1 MFRILRVRGTG
12 LDSSSVLCYAWP
24 SGEGTPLIWWM
35 WRLAVTLA
43 AAALTVAEP
52 AIAAQSQR
60 TALPQ
65 RIVAVG
71 DLHGDYRAWIEIA
84 SRARLIDRRNRWAG
98 GSTVLVQTGDITDR
112 GPDSLKIIRH
122 LMRLQGQARRSGGR
136 VVVVLGNHE
145 AMNMTGDLR
154 YVHPGEFAAFATADS
169 DRFRRRVYEANK
181 ATIAAA
187 YRRATPA
194 MTDAAIREAWL
205 AANPP
210 GKLEHQAAWSPRGEL
225 GRWTLANPAVARIGG
240 SLFVHGGISIRYAGI
255 PVDQINRLAA
265 AALAARTEDPAAIIH
280 DPFGPLWYR
289 GYATRAADP
298 EARAAA
304 TGQAPAAAPDPS
316 PEEELAAVLRSTGAK
331 RMVIAHTPNRAG
343 IAINHGGRLALI
355 DTGISSYYGGKLS
368 YLEILGDRLV
378 PHSWER
384 SR

>member
-1 MFRILRVRGTG
+1 M
-12 LDSSSVLCYAWP
+12 
-24 SGEGTPLIWWM
+24 
-35 WRLAVTLA
+35 
-43 AAALTVAEP
+43 AEP
-52 AIAAQSQR
+52 AIAAQPR
-60 TALPQ
+60 LAAPA

-71 DLHGDYRAWIEIA
+71 DLHGDYEAWLEIA

-98 GSTVLVQTGDITDR
+98 GSAVLVQTGDIIDR

-145 AMNMTGDLR
+145 AMNMTDDLR
-154 YVHPGEFAAFATADS
+154 YVHPGEFAAFVDAGS
-169 DRFRRRVYEANK
+169 DRLRRRIYEANQ

-187 YRRATPA
+187 YRSRTRA

-210 GKLEHQAAWSPRGEL
+210 GKLEHQAAWSPSGEL
-225 GRWTLANPAVARIGG
+225 GRWAMANRAVVRIGD
-240 SLFVHGGISIRYAGI
+240 SLFVHGGLSIRYAGV

-265 AALAARTEDPAAIIH
+265 AALAAQTADPAAIIN

-289 GYATRAADP
+289 GYVTRIAQN
-298 EARAAA
+298 EAPAAA
-304 TGQAPAAAPDPS
+304 PGQAPAAAAYPS
-316 PEEELAAVLRSTGAK
+316 PEEELTAVLRSTSAR

-343 IAINHGGRLALI
+343 IAISHGGRLALI
-355 DTGISSYYGGKLS
+355 DTGISRHYGGKLS

-378 PHSWER
+378 PHAWER

>member
-1 MFRILRVRGTG
+1 
-12 LDSSSVLCYAWP
+12 
-24 SGEGTPLIWWM
+24 M
-35 WRLAVTLA
+35 WRLAVALA
-43 AAALTVAEP
+43 AAALTMAEP
-52 AIAAQSQR
+52 AIAAPQ
-60 TALPQ
+60 PQ

-71 DLHGDYRAWIEIA
+71 DLHGDYDAWVEIA
-84 SRARLIDRRNRWAG
+84 SRAGLIGRGNRWAG
-98 GSTVLVQTGDITDR
+98 GSAVLVQTGDITDR

-145 AMNMTGDLR
+145 AMNMTNDLR
-154 YVHPGEFAAFATADS
+154 YVHPGEFAAFANADS
-169 DRFRRRVYEANK
+169 DRLRHRIYEANK
-181 ATIAAA
+181 VTIAAA
-187 YRRATPA
+187 FRTANPA
-194 MTDAAIREAWL
+194 MTDAAIRDAWL
-205 AANPP
+205 ATNPP

-225 GRWTLANPAVARIGG
+225 GRWAMANPAVARIGDT
-240 SLFVHGGISIRYAGI
+240 LFVHGGISIRYAGV

-265 AALAARTEDPAAIIH
+265 AALAAQSEAPTAIIN

-289 GYATRAADP
+289 GYVTRAA
-298 EARAAA
+298 ESE
-304 TGQAPAAAPDPS
+304 APAAAPGQTPAAPAYPS
-316 PEEELAAVLRSTGAK
+316 PEEELATVLRSTGAK

-343 IAINHGGRLALI
+343 IAILYGGRLALI

>member
-1 MFRILRVRGTG
+1 
-12 LDSSSVLCYAWP
+12 
-24 SGEGTPLIWWM
+24 M
-35 WRLAVTLA
+35 WRLAVALA
-43 AAALTVAEP
+43 AAALTMAEP
-52 AIAAQSQR
+52 ATGAQSSR
-60 TALPQ
+60 ASQ

-98 GSTVLVQTGDITDR
+98 GSAVLVQTGDITDR

-154 YVHPGEFAAFATADS
+154 YVHPGEFAAFVTADS
-169 DRFRRRVYEANK
+169 DRFRRRVFEVNK

-187 YRRATPA
+187 YRAATPA

-225 GRWTLANPAVARIGG
+225 GRWTLANPAVARIGDT
-240 SLFVHGGISIRYAGI
+240 LFVHGGISMRYVGM
-255 PVDQINRLAA
+255 PLDQINRLAA
-265 AALAARTEDPAAIIH
+265 AALAAQTEDPAAIIH

-289 GYATRAADP
+289 GYATRTADP

-304 TGQAPAAAPDPS
+304 PGQPLAAPAYPS
-316 PEEELAAVLRSTGAK
+316 PEEELATVLRSTGAK

-343 IAINHGGRLALI
+343 IAINYGGRLALI
-355 DTGISSYYGGKLS
+355 DTGISIYYRGKLS

-378 PHSWER
+378 PHAWER